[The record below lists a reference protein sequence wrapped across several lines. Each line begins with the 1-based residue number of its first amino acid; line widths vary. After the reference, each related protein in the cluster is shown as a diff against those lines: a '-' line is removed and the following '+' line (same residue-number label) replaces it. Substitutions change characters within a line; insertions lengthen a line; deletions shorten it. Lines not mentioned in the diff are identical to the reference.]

1 MVLRRLLYGLTLL
14 GVLLFH
20 ITNENYL
27 GQFLLA
33 LCLALPLLSLV
44 LSLPGLLGCRLEL
57 SALPAALERGEEG
70 RWQVSIR
77 TSSALPLARLT
88 LRLTGE
94 NLLTGETDRKR
105 MTLLGVT
112 RRRPARLAAPTA
124 HCGLLELRV
133 DRAWACD
140 HLGLF
145 SLPVPLPS
153 PARMVCGPIPAQ
165 VQPPRIPEGQGART
179 TPASASQAG
188 PGEDYDL
195 RDYRPG
201 DPMRSVHWKLS
212 SKWDELIVRERSE
225 ALIPLPLLT
234 LDRFGPPEALDRL
247 LDRLAGLSRS
257 LLDIQRPH
265 GVLWLDRDGQP
276 QLRVVSDEKQF
287 SDCLL
292 DLLGS
297 FAPLDGPSLE
307 ERPEL
312 LRGPDGP
319 VFRIHV
325 DQEGGNGHG

>member
-1 MVLRRLLYGLTLL
+1 MVLRRVLYGLTLL

-20 ITNENYL
+20 ITNDNYL

-57 SALPAALERGEEG
+57 SALPSALDRGGEG
-70 RWQVSIR
+70 YWQVSIQTR
-77 TSSALPLARLT
+77 SALPLARLA

-94 NLLTGETDRKR
+94 NLLTGEKDRKR
-105 MTLLGVT
+105 MTLSGVS
-112 RRRPARLAAPTA
+112 RRRPARLAVPAA
-124 HCGLLELRV
+124 HCGLLELRA

-145 SLPVPLPS
+145 SLPVPLPP
-153 PARMVCGPIPAQ
+153 PARMVCRPIPAQ
-165 VQPPRIPEGQGART
+165 MEPPRVPEGHGART
-179 TPASASQAG
+179 SPVSASRAG

-195 RDYRPG
+195 RGYRPG

-225 ALIPLPLLT
+225 TLVPLPLLT
-234 LDRFGPPEALDRL
+234 LDRFGPPEALDKL
-247 LDRLAGLSRS
+247 LDRLAGLSRA
-257 LLDIQRPH
+257 LLDVQRPH

-276 QLRVVSDEKQF
+276 QLRVVADEKQF
-287 SDCLL
+287 NDCLL

-297 FAPLDGPSLE
+297 FAPLHGPSLE
-307 ERPEL
+307 EHPEL

-325 DQEGGNGHG
+325 GPEGGDGHD